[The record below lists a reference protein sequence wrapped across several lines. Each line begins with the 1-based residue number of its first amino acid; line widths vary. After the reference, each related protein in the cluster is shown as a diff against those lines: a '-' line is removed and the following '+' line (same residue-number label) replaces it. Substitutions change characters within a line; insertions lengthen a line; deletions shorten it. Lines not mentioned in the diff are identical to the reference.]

1 MFYPSEI
8 MSYCNPHAAL
18 PISIC
23 NFCHEVENIKHIHCH
38 HAFKKLGTLYY
49 QHVLTVF
56 FNHPRNM
63 LFKYTTG
70 KKVEECVGVNITSLI
85 IVEYVKAF
93 QSDTYKGLIM
103 KTEHSAG
110 FIIQSKENENNPIIY
125 KGIIEDVIVQ
135 NDGRLVI

>member
-8 MSYCNPHAAL
+8 MSYCNPHSAL

-23 NFCHEVENIKHIHCH
+23 NFCHEVENINHIHCH
-38 HAFKKLGTLYY
+38 HAFKKL
-49 QHVLTVF
+49 
-56 FNHPRNM
+56 
-63 LFKYTTG
+63 
-70 KKVEECVGVNITSLI
+70 EECVGVNITSLI

-103 KTEHSAG
+103 KTERSAG

-135 NDGRLVI
+135 NDGRLVILENCSRNYIRNI